1 MKLKVNKHRIT
12 EGGVVEVRWDCRDL
26 KTASGA
32 TVTIDNGF
40 KKSSLPVEVSGSK
53 KFRLNRSEGDTV
65 ITVSAV
71 ADGMSF
77 SKEQK
82 VTVKPQKKRYDSY
95 TTVGSHPIN
104 EFFKKIS
111 RGISLKIRGGWQ
123 SLPQDKRH
131 AWLMLG
137 ILLICFMLSLFWTE
151 VAFYGLGILTIYLIW
166 TLL

>member
-1 MKLKVNKHRIT
+1 MKLKIDKHRVT
-12 EGGVVEVRWDCRDL
+12 EGEVVEVRWDCRDL
-26 KTASGA
+26 KKAEGA
-32 TVTIDNGF
+32 TITIDNGF
-40 KKSSLPVEVSGSK
+40 KKSSLPVEMSGSK
-53 KFRLNRSEGDTV
+53 KFRLNRSNGDTV

-82 VTVKPQKKRYDSY
+82 VTVRPQKKRYDSY
-95 TTVGSHPIN
+95 TTVGSHPAN
-104 EFFKKIS
+104 DFFKKIFGS
-111 RGISLKIRGGWQ
+111 LSLKIRGGWQ

-131 AWLMLG
+131 AWVMLG
-137 ILLICFMLSLFWTE
+137 ILLICFVLSLFRTE

>member
-12 EGGVVEVRWDCRDL
+12 EGDVVEIKWDCRDL
-26 KTASGA
+26 KAVSGA

-40 KKSSLPVEVSGSK
+40 KKSSLPVEISGSK

-82 VTVKPQKKRYDSY
+82 VTVKPQKKKYDSY
-95 TTVGSHPIN
+95 TTVGNHPIN
-104 EFFKKIS
+104 DFFKKIF
-111 RGISLKIRGGWQ
+111 GGLSLKIRGGWQ
-123 SLPQDKRH
+123 LLPPNKRH
-131 AWLMLG
+131 AWVMLG
-137 ILLICFMLSLFWTE
+137 ILLICFVLSLFWPE
-151 VAFYGLGILTIYLIW
+151 SAFYGLGLLTIYLIW